1 MKKTEKHIPWE
12 SLPDTLTA
20 QQICEILE
28 MSRRRVYELFKI
40 HVDYGGIPTFQIGAS
55 IKVDKKDFK
64 QWNDGRKGK
73 KCSQTT

>member
-1 MKKTEKHIPWE
+1 MKKTEKRIPWE

-20 QQICEILE
+20 KQVCEVLE
-28 MSRRRVYELFKI
+28 IPIRRVYELFKI

-64 QWNDGRKGK
+64 QWNDRRE
-73 KCSQTT
+73 SNNSR